1 MKKFRHAFN
10 GMYYA
15 VGNELSMRT
24 HGLMMGVAIIAG
36 FYFEITPTQW
46 VLQLVLF
53 ALVIGFEMINTALE
67 RLTDTIYPDW
77 NAQAKVIKDVAA
89 GAVLFSAIIAFLAGI
104 IIYLPKILSL

>member
-15 VGNELSMRT
+15 VLHESSMRT

-36 FYFEITPTQW
+36 FYFEITPAQW
-46 VLQLVLF
+46 VIQLVLF
-53 ALVIGFEMINTALE
+53 ALVIGFEMINTSIE
-67 RLTDTIYPDW
+67 RLTDALYPEW
-77 NAQAKVIKDVAA
+77 NERARVSKDVAA
-89 GAVLFSAIIAFLAGI
+89 GSVLLSAIIAFLSGI

>member
-15 VGNELSMRT
+15 VLHESSMRT

-36 FYFEITPTQW
+36 FYFEITPAQW

-53 ALVIGFEMINTALE
+53 ALVIGFEMINTRYHEAFS
-67 RLTDTIYPDW
+67 IY
-77 NAQAKVIKDVAA
+77 
-89 GAVLFSAIIAFLAGI
+89 
-104 IIYLPKILSL
+104 SLCFRQEGFTNSL

>member
-15 VGNELSMRT
+15 VLNELSMRT

-53 ALVIGFEMINTALE
+53 ALVIGFEMINTAIE
-67 RLTDTIYPDW
+67 RLTDELYPEW
-77 NAQAKVIKDVAA
+77 NERARVIKDVAA
-89 GAVLFSAIIAFLAGI
+89 GSVLLSAIIAFLSGI

>member
-15 VGNELSMRT
+15 VLNELSMRT

-53 ALVIGFEMINTALE
+53 ALLIGFEMINTAIE
-67 RLTDTIYPDW
+67 RLTDELYPEW
-77 NAQAKVIKDVAA
+77 NERARVIKDVAA
-89 GAVLFSAIIAFLAGI
+89 GSVLLSAIIAFLSGI